1 MNDADPN
8 PADPG
13 GTHRGAHRT
22 TCPTTHPR
30 RRLLQA
36 FPALALAGLASRA
49 GAQPAAAS
57 GPAAS
62 SNVDVGGVR
71 FAPTVNVG
79 GSTLQLNGA
88 GLRLRF
94 VVRVYAAGL
103 YLADRAS
110 TPEAVLALPGPKRL
124 HVVMQRDIDANEL
137 GRLFT
142 RGMQANTPREMFARS
157 TPGTLRIGEIF
168 AARKRLRQG
177 DSFSVDFVP
186 GQGTLVRVNDEPQ
199 GAPIAEPE
207 FFSALLLIWLG
218 PQPADAA
225 LKDALLG
232 RTPAPPPGGGVSG
245 RN

>member
-1 MNDADPN
+1 MNDA
-8 PADPG
+8 
-13 GTHRGAHRT
+13 HRETDDLAAQDHAKRPRNLT
-22 TCPTTHPR
+22 ALARCPR

-36 FPALALAGLASRA
+36 LPALALAGLVLRA
-49 GAQPAAAS
+49 GAQPAAATS
-57 GPAAS
+57 PA
-62 SNVDVGGVR
+62 VDVGGVR

-79 GSTLQLNGA
+79 GSALQLNGA

-177 DSFSVDFVP
+177 DSFSVDFMP

-232 RTPAPPPGGGVSG
+232 RPPAPPPGGGVSG
-245 RN
+245 QN